1 MTEILLTDYHDRM
14 RSPLPPVAVVVGF
27 LDAINRGDIDRLC
40 SLMTEEHR
48 LQVLDA
54 APVAGRETNREAWIG
69 YATAYPDYVVYPSLI
84 VDRGAEV
91 IVLGTTTGSHL
102 GLPDA
107 EERKLGVI
115 WRALVDDGAL
125 SLWEIIDD
133 TPDNRT
139 RYGVPINAEL

>member
-1 MTEILLTDYHDRM
+1 M

-40 SLMTEEHR
+40 TLMRDEHR

-54 APVAGRETNREAWIG
+54 APVAGREANREAWIG
-69 YATAYPDYVVYPSLI
+69 YATAFPEYVVYPSLI

-102 GLPDA
+102 GLPDD

-115 WRALVDDGAL
+115 WRALVDEGAL
-125 SLWEIIDD
+125 SLWEILDD
-133 TPDNRT
+133 TADNRT